1 MKNKSKRSKKFIA
14 AIIVLACGVIGLLG
28 VFGEQGNKGSLLI
41 GSLILIAVGA
51 FLFLSDYASQKN
63 MKISD
68 LLKKKNSQQTSVK
81 QADSQTLVHYD
92 VERAEKERVE
102 KETIKEEVK
111 ENIVKSPVREDKIK
125 KDELTDAEKEKKK
138 AEFMYSL
145 VHKTPEQ
152 LEQEKA
158 LREQKEKERE
168 ERQQA
173 YEAKK
178 RAEFDA
184 ELANIPRVE
193 VITGEAVNRKRPTD
207 MPDIEYKGIR
217 KNTRIETLFPLV
229 VLDVE
234 TTGIAVRGNDI
245 IEVSAIKFEKDF
257 TPSSCYTTLLKPRN
271 PIPEDATA
279 INHITD
285 DMVKDCPKFSQVA
298 KSFSEYISECNIAG
312 HNADFDL
319 KFLFVCGADLPE
331 KVKYYDTLKLAQYTL
346 TKYGEKKYDHHTKEY
361 YYEQVNYDVYDYKL
375 ETLCEHY
382 GIYRNDA
389 HRSLSDCLATAKV
402 FEQLIDDKINPL
414 EF

>member
-1 MKNKSKRSKKFIA
+1 MKNKSKKSKKFIA
-14 AIIVLACGVIGLLG
+14 AIIVFACGVIGLLG
-28 VFGEQGNKGSLLI
+28 IFEEQENKSSLLI

-51 FLFLSDYASQKN
+51 FLLLSDYASQKN
-63 MKISD
+63 MRISD
-68 LLKKKNSQQTSVK
+68 LLKNKIFKQTPAK
-81 QADSQTLVHYD
+81 QENTQT
-92 VERAEKERVE
+92 
-102 KETIKEEVK
+102 
-111 ENIVKSPVREDKIK
+111 
-125 KDELTDAEKEKKK
+125 
-138 AEFMYSL
+138 F
-145 VHKTPEQ
+145 VHKAPEQ
-152 LEQEKA
+152 LEQEKM
-158 LREQKEKERE
+158 LREQQERE
-168 ERQQA
+168 RVERQQA

-178 RAEFDA
+178 RAEFDE

-193 VITGEAVNRKRPTD
+193 VIVGEAVNRNLASD
-207 MPDIEYKGIR
+207 MPDIEYKNIT
-217 KNTRIETLFPLV
+217 KATKIETLFPLV

-234 TTGIAVRGNDI
+234 TTGIQVRGNDI

-257 TPSSCYTTLLKPRN
+257 TPSSCYTTLLKPRK

-279 INHITD
+279 VNHITD

-298 KSFSEYISECNIAG
+298 KSFSEYISGCNIVA

-319 KFLFVCGADLPE
+319 KFLFVCGAELPE

-346 TKYGEKKYDHHTKEY
+346 TKYGEKKYDHHAKEY
-361 YYEQVNYDVYDYKL
+361 YYEYENYDVFDYKL

-414 EF
+414 